1 MKGGRDGGDFGV
13 SRFQP
18 RLAGRKC
25 HTAFCQII
33 VEICGVY
40 RSNRKSL
47 LFRSYF
53 RQSWSTSTYRGE
65 TSGWIQLC
73 PNRENSL
80 FRTFWCVSQKY
91 GKTYFWIFDI
101 MLPEVSWS
109 RKVGLEKLQKCGLW
123 LFSLRVSSTWNFCTF
138 FSHQFWNKV
147 VEMTENERF
156 HRVRDR
162 K

>member
-13 SRFQP
+13 SRFRP

-25 HTAFCQII
+25 PATFYQII
-33 VEICGVY
+33 VEICGFY
-40 RSNRKSL
+40 RSNRKNL
-47 LFRSYF
+47 LFHSYVTLS
-53 RQSWSTSTYRGE
+53 RLTSNYGGE

-73 PNRENSL
+73 PNSGNSL

-109 RKVGLEKLQKCGLW
+109 RKVGSEKLQKIGLW
-123 LFSLRVSSTWNFCTF
+123 HISLRVSSTWNFFTF
-138 FSHQFWNKV
+138 FSNQFRNKV
-147 VEMTENERF
+147 GKTAKNERC

>member
-1 MKGGRDGGDFGV
+1 MKHGRDGGDFRV
-13 SRFQP
+13 LRFDL
-18 RLAGRKC
+18 RLAPRKSSLTF
-25 HTAFCQII
+25 HQII
-33 VEICGVY
+33 AEIRGFY
-40 RSNRKSL
+40 HSNRKNQ
-47 LFRSYF
+47 LFHFYFAPDWPTSSYG
-53 RQSWSTSTYRGE
+53 GE

-109 RKVGLEKLQKCGLW
+109 RKNGLEKLQKCGLW
-123 LFSLRVSSTWNFCTF
+123 LISLRVSSTWNFCTF

-147 VEMTENERF
+147 GEMTENERV
-156 HRVRDR
+156 HHIRDR